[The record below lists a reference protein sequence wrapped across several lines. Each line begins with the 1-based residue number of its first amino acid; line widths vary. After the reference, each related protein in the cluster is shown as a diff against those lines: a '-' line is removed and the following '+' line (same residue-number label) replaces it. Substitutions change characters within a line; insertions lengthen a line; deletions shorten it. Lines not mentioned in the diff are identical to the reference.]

1 MVFRM
6 VMVTMLQYMSQKEIV
21 TLKQLLL
28 QQLSLV
34 QFHPMD
40 AILNLGKAMVPV
52 MMKTTMKPA
61 SLMVGTAVGPMSIQL
76 IALNVFVLNEE
87 TVQ

>member
-52 MMKTTMKPA
+52 MMKTTKQVVTMMEVIVVETMLIP
-61 SLMVGTAVGPMSIQL
+61 L
-76 IALNVFVLNEE
+76 IAPSVYA
-87 TVQ
+87 